1 MDRLNAAWSPEQIAG
16 RLRHDAEPTR
26 QVCHETIYRFIY
38 GPEGL
43 ARELHK
49 LLPSRRKR
57 RRPRAARRPRGY
69 KIPESNTVARR
80 PSEINARTSFGH
92 WECDLVAFRLE
103 YGKSNIRSLVERT
116 SRYSFLSRNPSRQ
129 SAGVM
134 AGLLRDLGSLPTSA
148 RQTITFDRGTEFA
161 GYTTLKQKAGIES
174 YFCAPQAPWQK
185 GTVENTNGRLRRF
198 LPLDTDIAQIAEDDL
213 PAITAGMNATP
224 RKCLGFRTPEEA
236 FLEHLARAEAAHE
249 KR

>member
-1 MDRLNAAWSPEQIAG
+1 MMPNRHGKSVTRPSIASS
-16 RLRHDAEPTR
+16 T
-26 QVCHETIYRFIY
+26 YRFIY
-38 GPEGL
+38 GPDGL

-57 RRPRAARRPRGY
+57 RRPRAARRARGY
-69 KIPESNTVARR
+69 KIPDSNTFARR
-80 PSEINARTSFGH
+80 PSEIGARNSFGH

-116 SRYSFLSRNPSRQ
+116 SRYSFLSRNPSRH

-134 AGLLRDLGSLPTSA
+134 SGLLRDLSSLPIPA

-161 GYTTLKQKAGIES
+161 GYATLKQRAGIES

-213 PAITAGMNATP
+213 SAIMVRMNTTP
-224 RKCLGFRTPEEA
+224 RKCLGFRTPEEV
-236 FLEHLARAEAAHE
+236 FLESLAHAGVTD
-249 KR
+249 KP